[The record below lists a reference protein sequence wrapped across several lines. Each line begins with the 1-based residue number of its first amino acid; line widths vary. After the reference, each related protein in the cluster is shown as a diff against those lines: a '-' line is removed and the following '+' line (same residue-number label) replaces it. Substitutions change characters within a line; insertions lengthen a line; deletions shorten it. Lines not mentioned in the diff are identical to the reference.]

1 MSSLKW
7 WEKPRNLY
15 GVVGVL
21 AVLLIAS
28 IVGLS
33 VVAAS
38 QSDKADRELADA
50 RDQIEGERKQARDQI
65 ARERTALEGEKTD
78 LEGEIE
84 SLNGDA
90 SQARK
95 DARREEKKLA
105 RLKDQVSGV
114 QQQIAD
120 NTIPGDGT
128 FVVGKDIQPG
138 TYKSEGQ
145 DSCYWARLAGL
156 GGGLDDIIA
165 NDNTSGPVTIEV
177 SPGDRALELSGCA
190 EFVRQGG

>member
-50 RDQIEGERKQARDQI
+50 RGQIEGERKQARDQI
-65 ARERTALEGEKTD
+65 GSERRTFEGEKTD
-78 LEGEIE
+78 LEAEIE
-84 SLNGDA
+84 NLKGDT

-95 DARREEKKLA
+95 NARREEKKLA
-105 RLKDQVSGV
+105 RLRDQVSGV

-138 TYKSEGQ
+138 TYRSEGQ

-177 SPGDRALELSGCA
+177 SPSDRALELSGCA
-190 EFVRQGG
+190 DFVRQGG